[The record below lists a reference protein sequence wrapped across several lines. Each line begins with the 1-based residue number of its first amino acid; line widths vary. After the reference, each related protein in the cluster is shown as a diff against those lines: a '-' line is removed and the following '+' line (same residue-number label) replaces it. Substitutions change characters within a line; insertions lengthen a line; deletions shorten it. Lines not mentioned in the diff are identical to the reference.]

1 MLEYEYDLT
10 LKLNYISSAV
20 KVGMTEL
27 VVPQN
32 WNSDF
37 IKLLKTFGF
46 RFYKKLNDSS
56 YEVNLYI
63 DLTYIL
69 PEGSLNYTF
78 TNLYEQKSDRD
89 LLEYLSVGNGDLVKV
104 KYSNPKIIT
113 KAWKEPNN

>member
-1 MLEYEYDLT
+1 
-10 LKLNYISSAV
+10 
-20 KVGMTEL
+20 MTEL

-37 IKLLKTFGF
+37 IKFLKTFGF

-89 LLEYLSVGNGDLVKV
+89 LLEYLSVGNEDLVKV
-104 KYSNPKIIT
+104 KYSKPKIIT